1 MTVRDPRD
9 WMWDEACALME
20 RAARMQ
26 RRFFQPAPS
35 SSSLS
40 SPGWE
45 PPIDVFET
53 DHAVEIIAALPGV
66 EPKDLKIEV
75 EGNEVTVSGY
85 RQLPLVTR
93 NAAIHRLEIPH
104 GRFERRIRLSNAAVA
119 VAEFELERGC
129 LTLRLTKRR

>member
-26 RRFFQPAPS
+26 RRFFQPAAGS
-35 SSSLS
+35 SP

-53 DHAVEIIAALPGV
+53 DRTLEIIAALPGV

-75 EGNEVTVSGY
+75 DGNEVVIRGL
-85 RQLPLVTR
+85 RQLPPITR
-93 NAAIHRLEIPH
+93 NTAIHRLEIPH
-104 GRFERRIRLSNAAVA
+104 GRFERRIRLSTPAFAIA
-119 VAEFELERGC
+119 QFELERGC
-129 LTLRLTKRR
+129 LMLRLAKHP

>member
-1 MTVRDPRD
+1 MTARDSRD
-9 WMWDEACALME
+9 WMWNEACALME

-26 RRFFQPAPS
+26 RQFFQPALS
-35 SSSLS
+35 SASSS

-53 DHAVEIIAALPGV
+53 DLAVDIIAALPGV
-66 EPKDLKIEV
+66 ELKDLKIEL
-75 EGNEVTVSGY
+75 EGNEVVISGL
-85 RQLPLVTR
+85 RQLPAVTR

-104 GRFERRIRLSNAAVA
+104 GHFERRIRLSTGAFA

-129 LTLRLTKRR
+129 LTLRLAKHR

>member
-9 WMWDEACALME
+9 WMWDEACVLME

-26 RRFFQPAPS
+26 RQFFQPAHPS
-35 SSSLS
+35 SS

-53 DHAVEIIAALPGV
+53 DRAVEIIAALPGV

-75 EGNEVTVSGY
+75 EGNEVVISGF
-85 RQLPLVTR
+85 RQLPAVTR
-93 NAAIHRLEIPH
+93 NTAIHRLEIPH
-104 GRFERRIRLSNAAVA
+104 GRFERRIRLSNAAFA
-119 VAEFELERGC
+119 VAQFELERGC
-129 LTLRLTKRR
+129 LMLRLAKRP